1 MNTFHAVWIVI
12 TAAGMEKLKS
22 TKENGIAEI
31 WSESQS
37 EKHMA
42 LWISILMYQVHIID
56 LK

>member
-1 MNTFHAVWIVI
+1 MDTFHVVWIVI

-42 LWISILMYQVHIID
+42 LWISILMY
-56 LK
+56 